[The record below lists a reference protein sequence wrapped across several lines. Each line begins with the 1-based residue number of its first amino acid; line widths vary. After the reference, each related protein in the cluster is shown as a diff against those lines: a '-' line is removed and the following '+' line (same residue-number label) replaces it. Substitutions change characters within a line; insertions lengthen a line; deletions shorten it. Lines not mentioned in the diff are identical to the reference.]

1 MYVDFDDFS
10 ASAFGGMTADEFNR
24 AAPLADLMIDH
35 YTLGRVGRCVGEGH
49 ALPQPV
55 VTAWCAI
62 AAAVPAAVAEASQ
75 TGGRLTSFSN
85 GVDSFGFAAEGDA
98 LTALTERTGWVVE
111 ALPVEWIS
119 AAVSYAGGCRA

>member
-1 MYVDFDDFS
+1 MYVEFEQFDN
-10 ASAFGGMTADEFNR
+10 SAFGGMTAADFE
-24 AAPLADLMIDH
+24 ASAPLADMLIDH
-35 YTLGRVGRCVGEGH
+35 YTMGRVGRCVGEGH
-49 ALPQPV
+49 PLPQPV

-85 GVDSFGFAAEGDA
+85 GVDTFGFAAEGDA
-98 LTALTERTGWVVE
+98 LTALTERTGWVVD
-111 ALPVEWIS
+111 ALPVEWVS